1 MVCDIRCSLRAS
13 LHPMHHQCGD
23 KSFLTQKRALEYSIT
38 SNITL
43 SSVQIIMAS
52 HHQLDDAIQEIL
64 TE

>member
-1 MVCDIRCSLRAS
+1 MAYDIRCSLRVS
-13 LHPMHHQCGD
+13 VHPMHRQCAD

-43 SSVQIIMAS
+43 SSVQIITAS